1 MQHIFNAFIFCIHLM
16 DVKLHYFSNKIN
28 PTLLLGRLPCVKRR
42 FEKKGQNYMDEYN
55 KVFTD
60 KTSGLS
66 IIVSLG
72 IAGGLIFGIL
82 ISSFII
88 VSKVFNF
95 YEYVPGFYFVL
106 FCGISI
112 LISYFISWRRNK
124 YLDYFEK
131 FEKWTRSQKRKYV
144 LISFFT
150 IIATIAYFF
159 ISLMCC

>member
-1 MQHIFNAFIFCIHLM
+1 MQHIFNAFVFCIYLL
-16 DVKLHYFSNKIN
+16 DVKLHHLSNKIN
-28 PTLLLGRLPCVKRR
+28 PALLLGRLPCVKRKY
-42 FEKKGQNYMDEYN
+42 EKKGQNYLDEFN

-60 KTSGLS
+60 KISGLS

-95 YEYVPGFYFVL
+95 YEYVPVFYFVL

-131 FEKWTRSQKRKYV
+131 FEKWTVKEKRRNV
-144 LISFFT
+144 ILSFFA

-159 ISLMCC
+159 IGLMCC